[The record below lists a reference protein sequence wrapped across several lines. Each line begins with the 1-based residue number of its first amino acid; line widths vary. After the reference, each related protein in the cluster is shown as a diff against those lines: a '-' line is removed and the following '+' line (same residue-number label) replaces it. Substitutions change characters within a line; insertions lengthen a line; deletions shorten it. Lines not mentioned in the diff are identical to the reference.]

1 VQRCALLLALG
12 LGALPLAAQR
22 PADHVIFITL
32 DGVRPEDFFGGADS
46 LVLFDRKASG
56 IRDTAATRARFWR
69 TTVAERRRALM
80 PFLWD
85 SLVPKGVLVGA
96 LDGAPTTI
104 TNGLKFSAPGYQ
116 ELFTGK
122 AQADVTSNDD
132 RRYAHRTIFDVVRDR
147 LASKRTDVA
156 AFTSWDVQGRL
167 VSHRPEAVVVSA
179 SFEPLPPE
187 ARVGAGLVIEPLQ
200 RRIVYPDV
208 AMRLDGFTHAL
219 ASDYLTRYHPRLL
232 HIGHGETD
240 EDAHARRYDRYLAS
254 LNGAD
259 AMLRELWHT
268 VQADPLLRGRTA
280 IVVSTDHGR
289 GRTPDDWTSHGKEI
303 EGAEHIWIFAVG
315 AGVASRGVVTTTPT
329 TQSQVGPTILALL
342 GLDPRDLAVDAAPV
356 ARHFLV
362 APRSGSQ

>member
-1 VQRCALLLALG
+1 MRRLAALLAVG
-12 LGALPLAAQR
+12 LVTAPLAAQR
-22 PADHVIFITL
+22 PADHVIFVTL

-46 LVLFDRKASG
+46 LILFDRKASG
-56 IRDTAATRARFWR
+56 ISDTALTRARFWR
-69 TTVAERRRALM
+69 GSVAERRRALM

-122 AQADVTSNDD
+122 AQPDVTTNDD

-147 LASKRTDVA
+147 LASRRTDVA
-156 AFTSWDVQGRL
+156 AFTSWAVQGRL
-167 VSHRPEAVVVSA
+167 VSNRPEAVVVSA
-179 SFEPLPPE
+179 SFEPLPIE

-208 AMRLDGFTHAL
+208 AMRFDGFTHAL
-219 ASDYLTRYHPRLL
+219 ALDYLRRYHPRLL

-240 EDAHARRYDRYLAS
+240 EDAHARRYDHYLAA
-254 LNGAD
+254 LNTAD
-259 AMLRELWHT
+259 AMLRELWQA
-268 VQADPLLRGRTA
+268 VQADPILRGRTA
-280 IVVSTDHGR
+280 LVVSTDHGR
-289 GRTPDDWTSHGKEI
+289 GRTPADWTSHGKEI
-303 EGAEHIWIFAVG
+303 DGAEHIWIFAVG
-315 AGVASRGVVTTTPT
+315 AGIASRGLVTSAPT

-342 GLDPRDLAVDAAPV
+342 GLDPRELAADAAP
-356 ARHFLV
+356 AAPHFL
-362 APRSGSQ
+362 ATLRPGRQ